1 MADKK
6 KKMSSKKFMAIF
18 IPITAVLLVT
28 AIVITCV
35 MQYWSTVMDAVF
47 GEAQR
52 SVTSAEGTENWD
64 TDYYGLNEDGMTP
77 EDTAAQGA
85 ELARRAEAEGI
96 VLLKNQNN
104 ALPLTN
110 NGEALSEDNQ
120 ITVNALGWS
129 FYYPSTGGSGSGAV
143 GSDGL
148 VSPKEAL
155 AAANI
160 QINEGL
166 ESYYIGWSNEHY
178 TEWMVTKENGYYG
191 DEDTNTEPARPS
203 VSKAFQAAWDV
214 PELNSQLVAE
224 ACDTSDAAANNTQI
238 VWIGRGGGEYHDCP
252 TIMTKEGGSV
262 NAYGVNPDK
271 HYLELTDEEEAVL
284 DKAKELRGEDGKVI
298 VVINANN
305 TMELGELEDDDEVDA
320 ILFVGGPGKQGFYAI
335 GDVLNG
341 TVNPSGRLA
350 DTYAA
355 DLLANPAM
363 ENFGSNVY
371 YDPDAEFPNQYD
383 TKIEYTDEDGSTSER
398 PIMFVGYEEGIYVG
412 YRFYETA
419 ADMGYFTSDQ
429 LPEGVTDTYYNREN
443 GVIYPFGYGLSYTTF
458 SQEITRAEYNDGIF
472 TFDVRVEN
480 TGDVAGKDVVELYVE
495 TPFEQGGIEKSKVVL
510 CGFDKTDVLEPGE
523 DQTMTVEVKEED
535 IASYDDTVY
544 QCYVLDTGDYTF
556 YLGTVDETVYGSHAW
571 AYADP
576 VDAKD
581 AADANAVVF
590 TADEAIS
597 DTVIYNDENDGAR
610 SSDAVA
616 ATNAFERE
624 MTGNNLNVSNGSTT
638 MNRADGFEASYP
650 TAPQEEDTVMP
661 EELKEILDDNNY
673 STREAT
679 LLHDEDVDMPVT
691 GKDSGLQLID
701 LRGLPYD
708 APEWETYIEQWT
720 TEDMALLLGKAGFQ
734 TEAFTEY
741 GKPTTLD
748 NDGPQA
754 FRHQALGEENEKVD
768 TYYMT
773 AFPCEALLACTWNE
787 DLLEEIG
794 QNVGAEG
801 SVNGMSGWYAP
812 GLNTH
817 RTAFGG
823 RNFEYFSEDPFLS
836 GKLAAREISGAADY
850 GIFTYIKHFAMNDQE
865 AFCRSWCCGMHMDES
880 LDRFQNDEWILMTW
894 ATEQTV
900 REIYLKAFEIA
911 IKEATTDLNYVDS
924 DGNPQVVENFRCATG
939 VMTSFNCVGNTWS
952 GGNYAL
958 LQTVLRDE
966 WGFCGTALTDY
977 ALHDFMYPDQM
988 IRNGGTACLQSN
1000 RKNFVDQDDP
1010 SSTTVKYLQ
1019 NATHEMCYMVANSNA
1034 MNGVAPGAKII
1045 YSFAP
1050 WEVGCAIGIGVT
1062 GVLFATVIV
1071 LSVMRVRD
1079 EKRNPDKYATKKK
1092 A

>member
-6 KKMSSKKFMAIF
+6 KKMGSRKFMAVF

-28 AIVITCV
+28 SIVITCV

-47 GEAQR
+47 GEAQM
-52 SVTSAEGTENWD
+52 SITSAEDTESWD
-64 TDYYGLNEDGMTP
+64 TDYYGLNEEGMTA
-77 EDTAAQGA
+77 EETAAQGA

-110 NGEALSEDNQ
+110 NGAPLSEENQ

-148 VSPKEAL
+148 VYPKEAL
-155 AAANI
+155 AEANI

-166 ESYYIGWSNEHY
+166 ESYYIDWSNEHY

-214 PELNSQLVAE
+214 PELNSQLIAE
-224 ACDTSDAAANNTQI
+224 ACSTFDAASNHTQI

-252 TIMTKEGGSV
+252 TVMTKEGGSV
-262 NAYGVNPDK
+262 NTYGINPEK

-284 DKAKELRGEDGKVI
+284 AKAKEMRGEEGKVI
-298 VVINANN
+298 VIINANN

-355 DLLANPAM
+355 DLLASPAM
-363 ENFGSNVY
+363 QNFGSSVY
-371 YDPDAEFPNQYD
+371 YNADAEFPNQYD
-383 TKIEYTDEDGSTSER
+383 TKIEYTDEDGSISER
-398 PIMFVGYEEGIYVG
+398 PVMFVGYEEGIYVG

-429 LPEGVTDTYYNREN
+429 MPEGVTDSYYNREN

-458 SQEITRAEYNDGIF
+458 SQKITKAEYNDGVF
-472 TFDVRVEN
+472 TFDVQVQN
-480 TGDVAGKDVVELYVE
+480 TGDTAGKDVVELYVE
-495 TPFEQGGIEKSKVVL
+495 TPYTEGGIEKSKVVL
-510 CGFDKTDVLEPGE
+510 CGFDKTDELEPGAE
-523 DQTMTVEVKEED
+523 QTMTVEVNEED
-535 IASYDDTVY
+535 IASYDDAEN
-544 QCYVLDTGDYTF
+544 QCYVLDAGDYTF
-556 YLGTVDETVYGSHAW
+556 YLGTVDENVYGSHAW

-576 VDAKD
+576 VAAKD
-581 AADANAVVF
+581 AEDANAVVF
-590 TADEAIS
+590 AQEEAVS
-597 DTVIYNDENDGAR
+597 DTIIYNDENDGAR
-610 SSDAVA
+610 SSDLTT
-616 ATNAFERE
+616 ATNAFVRE
-624 MTGNNLNVSNGSTT
+624 MTGNNLNVSNGSET
-638 MNRADGFEASYP
+638 MNRTDGFEASYP

-661 EELKEILDDNNY
+661 EELKAILDDNNY
-673 STREAT
+673 STKEAT
-679 LLHDEDVDMPVT
+679 ALHDEDIDMPVT

-708 APEWETYIEQWT
+708 APEWEVYIEQWT

-734 TEAFTEY
+734 TESFTEY

-754 FRHQALGEENEKVD
+754 FRHQALGEENEKID

-823 RNFEYFSEDPFLS
+823 RNFEYFSEDPFLA

-850 GIFTYIKHFAMNDQE
+850 GVFTYIKHFAMNDQE

-911 IKEATTDLNYVDS
+911 VKEATTDLKYVDH
-924 DGNPQVVENFRCATG
+924 DGNLQVVEDFRCATG
-939 VMTSFNCVGNTWS
+939 VMTSFNCVGNTWA
-952 GGNYAL
+952 GANNAL

-1010 SSTTVKYLQ
+1010 SATTVKYLQ
-1019 NATHEMCYMVANSNA
+1019 EATHEMCYMVVNSNA
-1034 MNGVAPGAKII
+1034 MNGVAPGAKIS
-1045 YSFAP
+1045 YSLAP
-1050 WEVGCAIGIGVT
+1050 WEMGCAVAVGVT
-1062 GVLFATVIV
+1062 GILFIIVIAM
-1071 LSVMRVRD
+1071 SAMRVRD
-1079 EKRNPDKYATKKK
+1079 EKRNPDKYKTGKRA
-1092 A
+1092 

>member
-1 MADKK
+1 MQENIYYYNVFVPGGYPTYTYNPREELKLQEILNSARYNLAKLMIVTGQTKAGKTVLVDKVYPHDK
-6 KKMSSKKFMAIF
+6 NIWVDGGTITTEEMFWETIVEQLNGYTENNLGYNEDTQLTMAIRNS
-18 IPITAVLLVT
+18 IA
-28 AIVITCV
+28 
-35 MQYWSTVMDAVF
+35 
-47 GEAQR
+47 G
-52 SVTSAEGTENWD
+52 
-64 TDYYGLNEDGMTP
+64 
-77 EDTAAQGA
+77 
-85 ELARRAEAEGI
+85 GI
-96 VLLKNQNN
+96 KL
-104 ALPLTN
+104 
-110 NGEALSEDNQ
+110 
-120 ITVNALGWS
+120 I
-129 FYYPSTGGSGSGAV
+129 SGASESSNSETTSIQKLETRARKISNKV
-143 GSDGL
+143 KAVEIL
-148 VSPKEAL
+148 KAEKTAL
-155 AAANI
+155 IIDDFHYIAQSIQKNI
-160 QINEGL
+160 VRALKAPIMEGVPV
-166 ESYYIGWSNEHY
+166 IFI
-178 TEWMVTKENGYYG
+178 
-191 DEDTNTEPARPS
+191 AIPS
-203 VSKAFQAAWDV
+203 RKF
-214 PELNSQLVAE
+214 E
-224 ACDTSDAAANNTQI
+224 
-238 VWIGRGGGEYHDCP
+238 
-252 TIMTKEGGSV
+252 
-262 NAYGVNPDK
+262 
-271 HYLELTDEEEAVL
+271 
-284 DKAKELRGEDGKVI
+284 
-298 VVINANN
+298 VIN
-305 TMELGELEDDDEVDA
+305 
-320 ILFVGGPGKQGFYAI
+320 I
-335 GDVLNG
+335 
-341 TVNPSGRLA
+341 
-350 DTYAA
+350 
-355 DLLANPAM
+355 
-363 ENFGSNVY
+363 
-371 YDPDAEFPNQYD
+371 
-383 TKIEYTDEDGSTSER
+383 
-398 PIMFVGYEEGIYVG
+398 
-412 YRFYETA
+412 
-419 ADMGYFTSDQ
+419 
-429 LPEGVTDTYYNREN
+429 
-443 GVIYPFGYGLSYTTF
+443 
-458 SQEITRAEYNDGIF
+458 
-472 TFDVRVEN
+472 
-480 TGDVAGKDVVELYVE
+480 
-495 TPFEQGGIEKSKVVL
+495 
-510 CGFDKTDVLEPGE
+510 
-523 DQTMTVEVKEED
+523 
-535 IASYDDTVY
+535 
-544 QCYVLDTGDYTF
+544 
-556 YLGTVDETVYGSHAW
+556 
-571 AYADP
+571 
-576 VDAKD
+576 
-581 AADANAVVF
+581 
-590 TADEAIS
+590 
-597 DTVIYNDENDGAR
+597 
-610 SSDAVA
+610 
-616 ATNAFERE
+616 ERE

-650 TAPQEEDTVMP
+650 TTPQEEDTVMP

-911 IKEATTDLNYVDS
+911 IKESTTELNYVDS

-1010 SSTTVKYLQ
+1010 SATTVKYLQ

-1034 MNGVAPGAKII
+1034 MNGVAPGAKIT